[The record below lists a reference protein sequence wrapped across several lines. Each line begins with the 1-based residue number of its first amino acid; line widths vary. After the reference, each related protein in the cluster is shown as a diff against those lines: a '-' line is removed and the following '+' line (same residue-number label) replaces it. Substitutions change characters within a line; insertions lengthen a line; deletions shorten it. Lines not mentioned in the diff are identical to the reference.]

1 MNNPKKFR
9 VAVVTEKMDFLGD
22 SFDTREEVDLY
33 LLAMMETVKL
43 KKYRIEYEG
52 VIIETEQGVK

>member
-22 SFDTREEVDLY
+22 SFDTREEVY
-33 LLAMMETVKL
+33 LF
-43 KKYRIEYEG
+43 RR
-52 VIIETEQGVK
+52 